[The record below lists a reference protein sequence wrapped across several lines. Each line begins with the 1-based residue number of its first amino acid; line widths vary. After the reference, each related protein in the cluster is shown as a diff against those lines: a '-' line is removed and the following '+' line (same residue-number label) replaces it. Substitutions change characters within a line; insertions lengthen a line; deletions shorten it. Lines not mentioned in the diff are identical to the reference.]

1 MISIRIG
8 NCLDVLKT
16 LPRNHFDTVVTSP
29 PYYGL
34 RDYNTGTWV
43 GGDPNCPH
51 KRLTK
56 ISKDTATGHANMY
69 DHGDVVG
76 DAIYRQECPNCGAKR
91 QDEQIG
97 LELTPQDYVR
107 RLVEVFREVRDT
119 LKEDG
124 TVWLNLGDSY
134 HNYRSD
140 GGQTKQTVS
149 ATRQDIPDVSPH
161 RANKIQGLKQKD
173 LMGIPWRVAFA
184 LQEDGWYLRQD
195 IIWHKPNP
203 MPESVQDRCTKAHEY
218 IFLLSKNS
226 HYYFD
231 HEAIQEE
238 ASQNRWGGNT
248 PINKENS
255 KDKKNVFNGL
265 TRERD
270 MIPETKNKRSVWN
283 TKYKDDEEERTHRQG
298 MSKTRGEK
306 LIATRPN
313 IPSQEDFVKFMRS
326 KTNVKTLSES
336 TSIERTT
343 IEHWFRSDK
352 SGFSYPSRDDWI
364 KISDLINDCSTE
376 YNDINERMMY
386 EEFHFDEVV
395 TTDKKNKRSVW
406 TVTTK
411 PYKDAHFATYPPDL
425 IEPCIKAGSPKDGH
439 VLDPFGG
446 SGTTGLVADR
456 LNRNATIIELNKDY
470 IQIAED
476 RLMGETPLF
485 TKVNIK

>member
-1 MISIRIG
+1 MINIKIG
-8 NCLDVLKT
+8 DCLEVLKT
-16 LPRNHFDTVVTSP
+16 LPKNHFDTVVTSP

-76 DAIYRQECPNCGAKR
+76 DAIYRQKCPICGAERK
-91 QDEQIG
+91 DSQIG

-107 RLVEVFREVRDT
+107 RLVEVFRGVRDT

-124 TVWLNLGDSY
+124 TVWLNLGDTY
-134 HNYRSD
+134 HNYRAD
-140 GGQTKQTVS
+140 GLNVKQTLHKDKHD
-149 ATRQDIPDVSPH
+149 QPEVSPN
-161 RANKIQGLKQKD
+161 RANKIQGLKEKD

-203 MPESVQDRCTKAHEY
+203 MPESVKDRCTKAHEY

-238 ASQNRWGGNT
+238 ASQ
-248 PINKENS
+248 ES
-255 KDKKNVFNGL
+255 
-265 TRERD
+265 
-270 MIPETKNKRSVWN
+270 ETKNKRSVW
-283 TKYKDDEEERTHRQG
+283 
-298 MSKTRGEK
+298 
-306 LIATRPN
+306 
-313 IPSQEDFVKFMRS
+313 
-326 KTNVKTLSES
+326 
-336 TSIERTT
+336 
-343 IEHWFRSDK
+343 
-352 SGFSYPSRDDWI
+352 
-364 KISDLINDCSTE
+364 
-376 YNDINERMMY
+376 
-386 EEFHFDEVV
+386 
-395 TTDKKNKRSVW
+395 
-406 TVTTK
+406 TVNTK
-411 PYKDAHFATYPPDL
+411 PYKEAHFAVFPTDL
-425 IEPCIKAGSPKDGH
+425 IEPCIKAGCPKDGH

-446 SGTTGLVADR
+446 SGTTGLMADR

-470 IQIAED
+470 VEIAED

-485 TKVNIK
+485 TKVKVL

>member
-1 MISIRIG
+1 MINIKIG
-8 NCLDVLKT
+8 DCLEVLKT
-16 LPRNHFDTVVTSP
+16 LPKNHFDTVVTSP

-76 DAIYRQECPNCGAKR
+76 DAIYRKKCPICGAER
-91 QDEQIG
+91 QDSQIG

-107 RLVEVFREVRDT
+107 RLVEVFRGVRDT

-124 TVWLNLGDSY
+124 TVWLNLGDTY
-134 HNYRSD
+134 HNYRAD
-140 GGQTKQTVS
+140 GLNVKQTLHKDKHD
-149 ATRQDIPDVSPH
+149 QPEVSPN
-161 RANKIQGLKQKD
+161 RANKIQGLKEKD

-203 MPESVQDRCTKAHEY
+203 MPESVKDRCTKAHEY

-238 ASQNRWGGNT
+238 AT
-248 PINKENS
+248 
-255 KDKKNVFNGL
+255 
-265 TRERD
+265 
-270 MIPETKNKRSVWN
+270 
-283 TKYKDDEEERTHRQG
+283 YKDVMRGGSTNRYEQNNFGGDNK
-298 MSKTRGEK
+298 MYDTR
-306 LIATRPN
+306 
-313 IPSQEDFVKFMRS
+313 
-326 KTNVKTLSES
+326 
-336 TSIERTT
+336 
-343 IEHWFRSDK
+343 
-352 SGFSYPSRDDWI
+352 
-364 KISDLINDCSTE
+364 
-376 YNDINERMMY
+376 
-386 EEFHFDEVV
+386 
-395 TTDKKNKRSVW
+395 NKRSVW
-406 TVTTK
+406 TINTR
-411 PYKDAHFATYPPDL
+411 PYKEAHFAVFPTDL
-425 IEPCIKAGSPKDGH
+425 IEPCIKAGCPKDGH

-470 IQIAED
+470 VEIAED

-485 TKVNIK
+485 TKVNVK

>member
-1 MISIRIG
+1 MIDIKIG
-8 NCLDVLKT
+8 NCLDVLKE
-16 LPRNHFDTVVTSP
+16 LPRDYFHTVVTSP

-51 KRLTK
+51 KRLSK
-56 ISKDTATGHANMY
+56 ISKDTATGHKGMHEQGN
-69 DHGDVVG
+69 VVG
-76 DAIYRQECPNCGAKR
+76 DAIYRQECPICGAKR
-91 QDEQIG
+91 QDDQIG

-107 RLVEVFREVRDT
+107 RLVEVFREVRHT
-119 LKEDG
+119 LREDG

-134 HNYRSD
+134 HNYRAD
-140 GGQTKQTVS
+140 GQQVKQTVS
-149 ATRQDIPDVSPH
+149 TTRQDFPESSPH

-231 HEAIQEE
+231 HVSIQEE
-238 ASQNRWGGNT
+238 AKDWGT
-248 PINKENS
+248 RDRS
-255 KDKKNVFNGL
+255 NGKYHNEGTGL
-265 TRERD
+265 SPHTGLEKSY
-270 MIPETKNKRSVWN
+270 ET
-283 TKYKDDEEERTHRQG
+283 
-298 MSKTRGEK
+298 
-306 LIATRPN
+306 
-313 IPSQEDFVKFMRS
+313 
-326 KTNVKTLSES
+326 
-336 TSIERTT
+336 
-343 IEHWFRSDK
+343 
-352 SGFSYPSRDDWI
+352 
-364 KISDLINDCSTE
+364 
-376 YNDINERMMY
+376 
-386 EEFHFDEVV
+386 
-395 TTDKKNKRSVW
+395 KNKRSVW

-411 PYKDAHFATYPPDL
+411 PYKEAHFAVFPTEL
-425 IEPCIKAGSPKDGH
+425 IEPCIKAGCPEDGY

-470 IQIAED
+470 IEIAQN
-476 RLMGETPLF
+476 RIMGETPLF
-485 TKVNIK
+485 TKVNVK

>member
-1 MISIRIG
+1 MINIKIG
-8 NCLDVLKT
+8 DCLEVLKT
-16 LPRNHFDTVVTSP
+16 LPKNHFDTVVTSP

-76 DAIYRQECPNCGAKR
+76 DAIYRQKCPICGAER
-91 QDEQIG
+91 QDSQIG

-107 RLVEVFREVRDT
+107 RLVEVFRGVRDT

-124 TVWLNLGDSY
+124 TVWLNLGDTY
-134 HNYRSD
+134 HNYRAD
-140 GGQTKQTVS
+140 GMNVKQTLHKDKHD
-149 ATRQDIPDVSPH
+149 QPEVSPN
-161 RANKIQGLKQKD
+161 RANKIQGLKEKD

-203 MPESVQDRCTKAHEY
+203 MPESVKDRCTKAHEY
-218 IFLLSKNS
+218 IFLLTKSPN
-226 HYYFD
+226 YYYDYFS
-231 HEAIQEE
+231 IQEE
-238 ASQNRWGGNT
+238 AT
-248 PINKENS
+248 
-255 KDKKNVFNGL
+255 
-265 TRERD
+265 
-270 MIPETKNKRSVWN
+270 
-283 TKYKDDEEERTHRQG
+283 YKDV
-298 MSKTRGEK
+298 MRGG
-306 LIATRPN
+306 
-313 IPSQEDFVKFMRS
+313 S
-326 KTNVKTLSES
+326 TNRYEQNNFGGDNTAY
-336 TSIERTT
+336 
-343 IEHWFRSDK
+343 DK
-352 SGFSYPSRDDWI
+352 R
-364 KISDLINDCSTE
+364 
-376 YNDINERMMY
+376 
-386 EEFHFDEVV
+386 
-395 TTDKKNKRSVW
+395 NKRSVW
-406 TVTTK
+406 TVNTR
-411 PYKDAHFATYPPDL
+411 PYKEAHFAVFPTDL
-425 IEPCIKAGSPKDGH
+425 IEPCIKAGCPERVCDECGKPYERDVERIRVPRNELPKNDVRYRPNNYDGSYKDINGKGDAGYVKTNDLGFKKMCNCKTDKSVSGH

-470 IQIAED
+470 VEIAED

>member
-1 MISIRIG
+1 MINIKIG
-8 NCLDVLKT
+8 DCVEVLKT
-16 LPRNHFDTVVTSP
+16 LPKNHFDTVVTSP

-76 DAIYRQECPNCGAKR
+76 DAIYRQKCPICGAER
-91 QDEQIG
+91 QDSQIG

-107 RLVEVFREVRDT
+107 RLVEVFRGVRDT

-124 TVWLNLGDSY
+124 TVWLNLGDTY
-134 HNYRSD
+134 HNYRAD
-140 GGQTKQTVS
+140 GLNVKQTLHKDKHD
-149 ATRQDIPDVSPH
+149 QPEVSPN
-161 RANKIQGLKQKD
+161 RANKIQGLKEKD

-203 MPESVQDRCTKAHEY
+203 MPESVKDRCTKAHEY

-238 ASQNRWGGNT
+238 AT
-248 PINKENS
+248 
-255 KDKKNVFNGL
+255 
-265 TRERD
+265 
-270 MIPETKNKRSVWN
+270 
-283 TKYKDDEEERTHRQG
+283 YKDVMRGGSTNRYEQNNFGGDNK
-298 MSKTRGEK
+298 MYDTR
-306 LIATRPN
+306 
-313 IPSQEDFVKFMRS
+313 
-326 KTNVKTLSES
+326 
-336 TSIERTT
+336 
-343 IEHWFRSDK
+343 
-352 SGFSYPSRDDWI
+352 
-364 KISDLINDCSTE
+364 
-376 YNDINERMMY
+376 
-386 EEFHFDEVV
+386 
-395 TTDKKNKRSVW
+395 NKRSVW
-406 TVTTK
+406 TVNTK
-411 PYKDAHFATYPPDL
+411 PYKEAHFAVFPTDL
-425 IEPCIKAGSPKDGH
+425 IEPCIKAGCPKDGH

-470 IQIAED
+470 VEIAED

>member
-1 MISIRIG
+1 MINIKIG
-8 NCLDVLKT
+8 DCIEVLKT
-16 LPRNHFDTVVTSP
+16 LPKNHFDTVVTSP

-76 DAIYRQECPNCGAKR
+76 DAIYRQKCPICGAERK
-91 QDEQIG
+91 DSQIG

-107 RLVEVFREVRDT
+107 RLVEVFRGVRDT

-124 TVWLNLGDSY
+124 TVWLNLGATY
-134 HNYRSD
+134 HNYRAD
-140 GGQTKQTVS
+140 GLNVKQTLHKDKHD
-149 ATRQDIPDVSPH
+149 QPEVSPN
-161 RANKIQGLKQKD
+161 RANKIQGLKEKD

-203 MPESVQDRCTKAHEY
+203 MPESVKDRCTKAHEY

-238 ASQNRWGGNT
+238 AT
-248 PINKENS
+248 
-255 KDKKNVFNGL
+255 
-265 TRERD
+265 
-270 MIPETKNKRSVWN
+270 
-283 TKYKDDEEERTHRQG
+283 YKDVMRGGSTNRYEQNNFGGDNK
-298 MSKTRGEK
+298 MYDTR
-306 LIATRPN
+306 
-313 IPSQEDFVKFMRS
+313 
-326 KTNVKTLSES
+326 
-336 TSIERTT
+336 
-343 IEHWFRSDK
+343 
-352 SGFSYPSRDDWI
+352 
-364 KISDLINDCSTE
+364 
-376 YNDINERMMY
+376 
-386 EEFHFDEVV
+386 
-395 TTDKKNKRSVW
+395 NKRSVW
-406 TVTTK
+406 TVNTK
-411 PYKDAHFATYPPDL
+411 PYKEAHFAVFPTDL
-425 IEPCIKAGSPKDGH
+425 IEPCIKAGCPKDGH

-470 IQIAED
+470 VEIAED

-485 TKVNIK
+485 TKVKVL